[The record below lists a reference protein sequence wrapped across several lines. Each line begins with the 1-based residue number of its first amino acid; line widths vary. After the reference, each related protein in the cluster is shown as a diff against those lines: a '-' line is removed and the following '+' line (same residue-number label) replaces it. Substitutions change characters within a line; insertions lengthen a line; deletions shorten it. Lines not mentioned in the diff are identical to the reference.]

1 MPIRH
6 NIFDVLNK
14 VLACNTW
21 ALWYATLQC
30 QSCGELKRIN
40 FTCWS
45 RFCFSCSK
53 PASDKRTY
61 KLLSRLPQNI
71 SYRHIF
77 FTIPEELRKFFAINR
92 SGHWSKED
100 AINILSTA
108 ANEALYTFFQTHFN
122 SMPWFISVIHTFWA
136 KLNRNPHIHYIVAE
150 WWFVKF
156 MGKHIRVDTQ
166 WKYMHYYHFI
176 KIWRAIFAKH
186 LREYS
191 QRNFSVSQ
199 QITFSKLISSL
210 FTKDWCVFLTRGKA
224 SYLHTL
230 IWYLSRYLKRPVIW
244 ISRITHYDWE
254 YVSFDYFDKYH
265 KKIENTTVIAEYFL
279 WLLIR
284 HIPDRNRKYVRYW
297 GFFANRIKANFLPI
311 IKRLHPSFILQK
323 FYIPLYYADRL
334 RRTYGK
340 HPLKCSCSGFF
351 TIIWFT
357 YPNQFIDTW

>member
-1 MPIRH
+1 M
-6 NIFDVLNK
+6 LNK

-30 QSCGELKRIN
+30 QSCGKFKRIN

-53 PASDKRTY
+53 SASDKRVF

-77 FTIPEELRKFFAINR
+77 FTIPEEFRKFFAINR
-92 SGHWSKED
+92 SGHWSEED
-100 AINILSTA
+100 AINILSAA
-108 ANEALYTFFQTHFN
+108 ANETLYIFFQTHFQAI
-122 SMPWFISVIHTFWA
+122 PWFVSVIHTFWA
-136 KLNRNPHIHYIVAE
+136 KLNWNPHIHYIVAE
-150 WWFVKF
+150 WWFTSFIGTHV
-156 MGKHIRVDTQ
+156 RVDTQ
-166 WKYMHYYHFI
+166 WKYMHYYHFM

-191 QRNFSVSQ
+191 IRNFSKPQ
-199 QITFSKLISSL
+199 QKAFSKLINSL
-210 FTKDWCVFLTRGKA
+210 FDKDWCVFLTKGKA
-224 SYLHTL
+224 SYLHQL
-230 IWYLSRYLKRPVIW
+230 IWYLSRYLKRPIIW
-244 ISRITHYDWE
+244 ISRITYYDWE
-254 YVSFDYFDKYH
+254 YVSFDYFDKHH
-265 KKIENTTVIAEYFL
+265 KKIENTTVTAEYFL
-279 WLLIR
+279 WLLMR

-297 GFFANRIKANFLPI
+297 GFFANRVKAKFLPI
-311 IKRLHPSFILQK
+311 IKSLHPSFISQK

-340 HPLKCSCSGFF
+340 HPLKCSCWGFF
-351 TIIWFT
+351 SIIWFT